1 MFFNMSKPG
10 YHPDVGDGKVSIV
23 SIVSLS
29 IVNPKHISHQATS
42 FHIQIELAG

>member
-1 MFFNMSKPG
+1 MFFLNMSKPG

-23 SIVSLS
+23 SLT